1 MPPIG
6 QKRLG
11 LAVLGVLLVSS
22 CSSTG
27 PPPPPPERVP
37 PAARA
42 ANRPVVAL
50 KVLENAFDSNRLT
63 LKSNV
68 PVTISVTNTTAH
80 AHNMTVKDPEGHR
93 VVDVKI
99 PVGQTVD
106 VPFAPTTPGTYIFYC
121 NRALHRALGGGEEGT
136 IEVR

>member
-1 MPPIG
+1 M
-6 QKRLG
+6 
-11 LAVLGVLLVSS
+11 S
-22 CSSTG
+22 
-27 PPPPPPERVP
+27 
-37 PAARA
+37 

-50 KVLENAFDSNRLT
+50 KVVENAFDSRRLT

>member
-6 QKRLG
+6 QKWLG
-11 LAVLGVLLVSS
+11 LAVLGFLLVSG
-22 CSSTG
+22 CSSPA

-50 KVLENAFDSNRLT
+50 KVVENAFDSRRLT

>member
-11 LAVLGVLLVSS
+11 LAVLGVLLVLG
-22 CSSTG
+22 CSSPG
-27 PPPPPPERVP
+27 PPPPPQERVP

-50 KVLENAFDSNRLT
+50 KVVENAFDSNRLT

-80 AHNMTVKDPEGHR
+80 AHNMTIK
-93 VVDVKI
+93 DVKI

>member
-1 MPPIG
+1 M
-6 QKRLG
+6 
-11 LAVLGVLLVSS
+11 
-22 CSSTG
+22 
-27 PPPPPPERVP
+27 
-37 PAARA
+37 A

-50 KVLENAFDSNRLT
+50 KVVENAFDSNRLT

-68 PVTISVTNTTAH
+68 PVTISVTNTTAQ
-80 AHNMTVKDPEGHR
+80 AHNMTIKDPEGHR

-106 VPFAPTTPGTYIFYC
+106 IPFAPTTPGTYIFYC

>member
-1 MPPIG
+1 M
-6 QKRLG
+6 LG
-11 LAVLGVLLVSS
+11 FLLVSDW
-22 CSSTG
+22 SSPA

-50 KVLENAFDSNRLT
+50 KVLDNAFDSRRLT

-80 AHNMTVKDPEGHR
+80 AHNLTVKDPEGHR

-121 NRALHRALGGGEEGT
+121 NRALHRALGAGEEGI

>member
-6 QKRLG
+6 QKRLW
-11 LAVLGVLLVSS
+11 LAVLGVLLVSG
-22 CSSTG
+22 CSSPG
-27 PPPPPPERVP
+27 PPPPPLERVP

-50 KVLENAFDSNRLT
+50 KVVENAFDSNRLT

-80 AHNMTVKDPEGHR
+80 AHNMTIKDPEGHR
-93 VVDVKI
+93 VVVVKI

>member
-1 MPPIG
+1 M
-6 QKRLG
+6 LE
-11 LAVLGVLLVSS
+11 VLLVSG
-22 CSSTG
+22 CSSHG

-37 PAARA
+37 PAAMA

-50 KVLENAFDSNRLT
+50 KVVENAFDSNRLT

-80 AHNMTVKDPEGHR
+80 AHNMTIKDPEGHR

-106 VPFAPTTPGTYIFYC
+106 IPFAPTTPGTYIFYC